1 MASLNFNKIPK
12 KYLTI
17 TLNDESKT
25 TLMVCNP
32 TKKLLTE
39 IISADLV
46 TRNIDKDSNGQE
58 EISQLY
64 EVCAKIMTRNKA
76 GVVITTQLLE
86 SIFDIEDIMIF
97 LKAYMDFV
105 SGQTK
110 N

>member
-1 MASLNFNKIPK
+1 MANLNFNNIQKQYLIVTLSDK
-12 KYLTI
+12 K
-17 TLNDESKT
+17 KT
-25 TLMVCNP
+25 TIMVCNP
-32 TKKLLTE
+32 SKKLLTE
-39 IISADLV
+39 ITS
-46 TRNIDKDSNGQE
+46 IDSLIRSIDNDSTGEN
-58 EISQLY
+58 EIDALY